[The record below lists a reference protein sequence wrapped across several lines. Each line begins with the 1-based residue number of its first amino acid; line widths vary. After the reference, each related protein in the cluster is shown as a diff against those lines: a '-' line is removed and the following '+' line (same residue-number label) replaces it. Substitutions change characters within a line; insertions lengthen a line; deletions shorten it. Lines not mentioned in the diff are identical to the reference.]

1 MRHDTCMVN
10 SKRQQQWLGPCVTL
24 WPMILILLILAVVE
38 ASQTPSAPPVST
50 KTTSTTTTAP
60 HATPPTTTTP
70 RNDDTT
76 TKKRMIRPLV
86 LGVDGGTE
94 SLRVACFD
102 ARTGHIVGTPTS
114 VPYPTHHPHPGWAE
128 QDPHDWYRSLC
139 QAVHE
144 TLQTVVVEQAQ
155 QQQQA
160 NPDEEEWQ
168 IVALCMDTTCCSV
181 VALNAQYQP
190 LRPALL
196 WMDQRSAA
204 QTKYMAT
211 VAAGHP
217 TLSLNGGT
225 HCPTISAEWMIP
237 KALWLHQHE
246 YEETWQRAQHIG
258 EYQDYLNYQ
267 LTNRWVAS
275 ACNAAVRWHWDARR
289 AVVQTDNNDTNED
302 KNKDETNHNNHHHEM
317 DPYPGRPLSLYRQL
331 GISDLAKKLPQTCLA
346 MGQTVGKLTERA
358 ARDLG
363 FFNTATNTTLLC
375 PTIDDLPI
383 VIQGGPDAFV
393 GMIGLGCLGSL
404 LGSSNNDTTTTTSST
419 STTTTTPSRIWGK
432 SRQSPQ
438 IPKDSTSSSASPSPQ
453 LCLITGSS
461 HLHCLIVPARPY
473 PAVVRGGRGMWGPYQ
488 DAPLPGIAF
497 AEGGQSSTGSLLKWA
512 HSKLFAPSAVRQPP
526 QPQPE
531 DDKDDTNN
539 SPTPTTSA
547 LSYAE
552 LDAWAATIPPGSNG
566 LVALE
571 TFQGSRTPVTD
582 PLARGAL
589 LGWTLSHTQ
598 GHVWR
603 ALMEGVC
610 FGTRACLEALEEAAA
625 ASAADDDDN
634 DSSTSTTTKPI
645 PRCSEII
652 LAGGI
657 ANSPL
662 WLQLHADITNR
673 PIRVFGPQHNA
684 PLLGCAML
692 ASVGVGLHA
701 SWHDA
706 VQAMLP
712 PSTVIYPNPE
722 TAAIYD
728 RIYKKVYQNVA
739 STVRPLV
746 HAIHTHILSS
756 NTPQEELDWNSNREP
771 DTVGPASNQ
780 VGSVSL
786 KMESST
792 RDETISTTTET
803 DKEEESAPNDN
814 DSKDDDDNESM
825 VVDPI
830 WKDVTISPSL
840 LACDFGSMQREIHRC
855 LDAGASRLH
864 VDVFDGVALKSPDAF
879 TFGPAM
885 VQTIAKTLLNRK
897 PTEASTQQEQQQP
910 SMDLHMCV
918 HQPERFVES
927 MAEATRGVPCRF
939 IFQWEGLPKWGRLHK
954 ALFLAKCLIDNHME
968 CGVSLNPQTA
978 VEEIYPL
985 LQSGLLSVV
994 DVLAV
999 EPGFGGQ
1006 VFQSHV
1012 LSKVQTLGTWKQQG
1026 LVDNSLDIMVD
1037 GGVNAQ
1043 TARRMVDAGANLLV
1057 SGSYLFAHEHG
1068 IGRAIQELQ
1077 TT

>member
-1 MRHDTCMVN
+1 MM
-10 SKRQQQWLGPCVTL
+10 
-24 WPMILILLILAVVE
+24 MIMAVQG
-38 ASQTPSAPPVST
+38 SPTQGGPPVST
-50 KTTSTTTTAP
+50 KTTTTTTTAP
-60 HATPPTTTTP
+60 HSTPSTTTTP

-76 TKKRMIRPLV
+76 RKPIRPLV

-102 ARTGHIVGTPTS
+102 ARTGHIVGTATS

-139 QAVHE
+139 QAVQA
-144 TLQTVVVEQAQ
+144 TLHTVVVEQANQ
-155 QQQQA
+155 EQ
-160 NPDEEEWQ
+160 EEWQ

-181 VALNAQYQP
+181 VALNDEYQP

-204 QTKYMAT
+204 QTEYMAQ
-211 VAAGHP
+211 VAARHD
-217 TLSLNGGT
+217 TLSLNGGNS
-225 HCPTISAEWMIP
+225 HDATISAEWMIP

-246 YEETWQRAQHIG
+246 YEETWQRAQYIG
-258 EYQDYLNYQ
+258 EYQDYLNFK

-289 AVVQTDNNDTNED
+289 AVVQTDKDDTNED
-302 KNKDETNHNNHHHEM
+302 KNKDETNHNHHHEM
-317 DPYPGRPLSLYRQL
+317 DPYPGRPLSLYQQL
-331 GISDLAKKLPQTCLA
+331 GISELAKKLPQTCLA

-363 FFNTATNTTLLC
+363 FWNTTTNTTLLG
-375 PTIDDLPI
+375 PSNDDLPT

-404 LGSSNNDTTTTTSST
+404 LGDSNNNDNT
-419 STTTTTPSRIWGK
+419 STTTASATPSRIWGK
-432 SRQSPQ
+432 RNQPPPQ
-438 IPKDSTSSSASPSPQ
+438 IATNEKENGNSSPSPQ

-512 HSKLFAPSAVRQPP
+512 HSKLFAPSAARQPP
-526 QPQPE
+526 PQQ
-531 DDKDDTNN
+531 DNKDANTNN
-539 SPTPTTSA
+539 SPPTA

-625 ASAADDDDN
+625 SADDDDDN
-634 DSSTSTTTKPI
+634 DSSTTTTTKPI
-645 PRCSEII
+645 PRCSELI

-706 VQAMLP
+706 VHAMLP

-746 HAIHTHILSS
+746 HAIHTHVLSS
-756 NTPQEELDWNSNREP
+756 NPKEADQSSNRDP
-771 DTVGPASNQ
+771 DAVGPAAYQ
-780 VGSVSL
+780 EGSVSL

-792 RDETISTTTET
+792 RDETISTYTTET
-803 DKEEESAPNDN
+803 
-814 DSKDDDDNESM
+814 DDDNESM
-825 VVDPI
+825 MVDPI
-830 WKDVTISPSL
+830 WKHVTISPSL

-885 VQTIAKTLLNRK
+885 VQTIAKTLLKRQR
-897 PTEASTQQEQQQP
+897 TEASTQEQQP

-968 CGVSLNPQTA
+968 CGVSINPQTP

-1026 LVDNSLDIMVD
+1026 LIDNSLDIMVD

-1077 TT
+1077 TTG